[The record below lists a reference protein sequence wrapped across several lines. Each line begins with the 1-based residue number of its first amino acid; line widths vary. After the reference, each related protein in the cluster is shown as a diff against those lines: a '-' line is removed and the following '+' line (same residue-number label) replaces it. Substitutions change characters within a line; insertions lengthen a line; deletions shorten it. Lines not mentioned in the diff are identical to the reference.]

1 MQCTAELLRRRWY
14 GDATTLILPGL
25 LRRLQARRNLSR
37 AGIVEPAAPSHF
49 LNLKGDD
56 SRGSP
61 QDYKPQLARL
71 AQSLDNVAERLHGV
85 EQSPILQRDAEYYTA
100 VLERG
105 GEGLIRSAARELE
118 RQASN
123 LERAGRDLAA
133 HTRSAY
139 EREAQDFRMWTAGG
153 VGVLAG
159 IFLILLLPRFL
170 PFSADGHVASVVMG
184 RDRVSAGYA
193 MIAIF
198 SSSSKAASS
207 PRRQG
212 ATGQRPHESGRTCMG
227 VKNMLREA
235 RRDALFRAIK
245 PVAQSFLL
253 LAVVFIAVGLAA
265 RDWPIC
271 SAFREAPSRIWRCAF
286 RRPRARQ

>member
-170 PFSADGHVASVVMG
+170 PFSADSHIASLVMG

-193 MIAIF
+193 MIEAVAPF
-198 SSSSKAASS
+198 EVEKMRWGGRFYDSSAGEVSACLETAKK
-207 PRRQG
+207 
-212 ATGQRPHESGRTCMG
+212 TGKDQRCS
-227 VKNMLREA
+227 
-235 RRDALFRAIK
+235 
-245 PVAQSFLL
+245 
-253 LAVVFIAVGLAA
+253 IAV
-265 RDWPIC
+265 P
-271 SAFREAPSRIWRCAF
+271 APA
-286 RRPRARQ
+286 Q